1 MKVKSLLVTL
11 LLAFVVASSVVVA
24 QRTTIQLG
32 MVLPANSVWDK
43 SLKQMGANWS
53 TATDGRVRL
62 RVLAGANDESTLLRR
77 LKLGRPQAAA
87 LGQPGLAQI
96 DDAFSVLGIPF
107 FFESYEEAFY
117 VLEKLTPALTEV
129 LAKEGFVL
137 LNWGHAGWAHFFTA
151 DKTDSIDALKQHKI
165 FTSAGDDRMVQW
177 YKQHGFDP
185 QPLALSDVL
194 LGLNT
199 GLINAYPVPPY
210 VALLMQWYSKTPYM
224 LNLPL
229 APVVGAT
236 VVTTRV
242 WDRISPADQEAMLQV
257 AREAQTQLMLDVPLQ
272 ERESVEQMKKRGLT
286 VVELTSEAEAEFRLE
301 AERLAA
307 SWRGTAVP
315 NDIFDL
321 ALRER
326 NAYRDSASNAQ

>member
-53 TATDGRVRL
+53 TVTDGRVRL

-87 LGQPGLAQI
+87 LGQPGLTQI

-129 LAKEGFVL
+129 LAMPGGHIFSRPTKQTVL
-137 LNWGHAGWAHFFTA
+137 MHSNNTRFSRLLAMIEWCNGTSSMASTLNRLRF
-151 DKTDSIDALKQHKI
+151 
-165 FTSAGDDRMVQW
+165 
-177 YKQHGFDP
+177 
-185 QPLALSDVL
+185 
-194 LGLNT
+194 
-199 GLINAYPVPPY
+199 
-210 VALLMQWYSKTPYM
+210 LM
-224 LNLPL
+224 
-229 APVVGAT
+229 
-236 VVTTRV
+236 
-242 WDRISPADQEAMLQV
+242 
-257 AREAQTQLMLDVPLQ
+257 
-272 ERESVEQMKKRGLT
+272 
-286 VVELTSEAEAEFRLE
+286 F
-301 AERLAA
+301 
-307 SWRGTAVP
+307 
-315 NDIFDL
+315 
-321 ALRER
+321 
-326 NAYRDSASNAQ
+326 